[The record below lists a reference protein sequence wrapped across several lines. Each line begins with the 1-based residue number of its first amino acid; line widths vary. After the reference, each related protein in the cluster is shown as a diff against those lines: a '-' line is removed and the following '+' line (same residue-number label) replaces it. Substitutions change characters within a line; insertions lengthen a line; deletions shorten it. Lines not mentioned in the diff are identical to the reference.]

1 MSDPGLSE
9 PTTLTPTQ
17 FADLLRSIYLQYNGA
32 IYEIKDSAALGSPV
46 SLVIANLL

>member
-9 PTTLTPTQ
+9 STTLTPTQ
-17 FADLLRSIYLQYNGA
+17 FVDLLRSIYLLYNGG
-32 IYEIKDSAALGSPV
+32 IYELKDSAALRSPV